1 MAVDESDDMRMIEA
15 LEDLNFGVE
24 VLLQLP
30 VKLRQVYRLDGDI
43 GA

>member
-15 LEDLNFGVE
+15 LENLDLRVE
-24 VLLQLP
+24 ILLQLP
-30 VKLRQVYRLDGDI
+30 VQLRQVDRLDGDI

>member
-1 MAVDESDDMRMIEA
+1 MAVDECDDMRMVEA
-15 LEDLNFGVE
+15 LKNLDLGVE

-30 VKLRQVYRLDGDI
+30 VKLRQVDRLDGNI